1 MSVLPVRGAFGR
13 VVAGAM
19 VFLSAALVSFPAWG
33 ESARK
38 EIVIGLIPEMNIF
51 EQRQRYRHL
60 AAYLTERAGVRV
72 SLSTLIRYGNII
84 ENFEMAR
91 LDGAFFG
98 SFTGAL
104 AIRRLRVEPI
114 ARPLWTDGKS
124 TYHGYIFVRKDSGIR
139 TVEDMR
145 GKRMAFVERATTAG
159 YIFPL
164 AYLREHG
171 VSDIDAFFSEY
182 FFAGSHD
189 AAINAVLR
197 GDADV
202 GAAKN
207 TIMEHVMKESP
218 KVAQELLI
226 LSDSPPVP
234 SNGLLVRRTLD
245 EDIKRRLRETL
256 LNMEHDPGGK
266 GVLRKFGAI
275 RFLDTRV
282 EDYEPVFD
290 AARKA
295 GIDMGIYEY
304 SNVEP

>member
-1 MSVLPVRGAFGR
+1 M
-13 VVAGAM
+13 
-19 VFLSAALVSFPAWG
+19 
-33 ESARK
+33 
-38 EIVIGLIPEMNIF
+38 
-51 EQRQRYRHL
+51 
-60 AAYLTERAGVRV
+60 
-72 SLSTLIRYGNII
+72 
-84 ENFEMAR
+84 
-91 LDGAFFG
+91 
-98 SFTGAL
+98 
-104 AIRRLRVEPI
+104 
-114 ARPLWTDGKS
+114 DGKS

-189 AAINAVLR
+189 AAISAVLR

-207 TIMEHVMKESP
+207 TIMEHVMKKSP

-226 LSDSPPVP
+226 LADSPQVP

-245 EDIKRRLRETL
+245 EDIKRRLREAL
-256 LNMEHDPGGK
+256 LNMEQDPGGK
-266 GVLRKFGAI
+266 EVLQKFGAI

-295 GIDMGIYEY
+295 GLDMGTYVY